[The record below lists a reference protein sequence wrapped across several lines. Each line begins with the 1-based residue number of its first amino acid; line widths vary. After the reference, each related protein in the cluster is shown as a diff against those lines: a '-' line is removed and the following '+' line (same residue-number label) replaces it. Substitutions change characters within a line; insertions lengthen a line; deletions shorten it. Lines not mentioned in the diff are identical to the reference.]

1 MKSADGPA
9 RDSNEREGKKIA
21 GENRPTAIDKAR
33 ERGHLQSGANQEN
46 SQRQNRDGA
55 KLYEGAEI
63 VARRQ
68 QQPYWKRG
76 GGKAINNDQN
86 RQRGAGKC
94 ESAGMRGLRNP
105 LPAEDRRNHQ
115 QKAEHGSFQ
124 HASR

>member
-9 RDSNEREGKKIA
+9 RNGDERKGKKIA
-21 GENRPTAIDKAR
+21 GEYRPAAIDKAS
-33 ERGHLQSGANQEN
+33 ERRHLQGGAHQEN

-76 GGKAINNDQN
+76 GGKAINNNQN

-94 ESAGMRGLRNP
+94 ESACMRGLRNP

-115 QKAEHGSFQ
+115 QKTEHG
-124 HASR
+124 